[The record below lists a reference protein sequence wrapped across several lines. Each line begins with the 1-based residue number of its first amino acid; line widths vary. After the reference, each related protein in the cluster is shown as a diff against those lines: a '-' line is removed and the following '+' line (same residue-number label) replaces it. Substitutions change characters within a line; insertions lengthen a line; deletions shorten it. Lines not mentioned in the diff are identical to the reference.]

1 MQQLIP
7 VIIVN
12 LASIILNIIMFCD
25 QLISSEITPVNLS
38 YRVDQTLHLMEEYH
52 IRQIPVND
60 GDAFLG
66 MVSED
71 DLLDVDSDKLIVE
84 EVSKLIGFSVKP
96 TDFFL
101 LAVKLVY
108 LYDLDI
114 VPVVSD
120 KLTLEGVVTKQT
132 LFKQLAQMS
141 GAGDNGASLL
151 LEMEQVDFNPAL
163 FNRLVESNDAYI
175 THLNSWSEPGTN
187 RLNVLIQINKQEVSD
202 ILATFQRY
210 DFNVRHFAGEELYT
224 NELQTNF
231 NQLMHYLNM

>member
-1 MQQLIP
+1 
-7 VIIVN
+7 
-12 LASIILNIIMFCD
+12 MFCD
-25 QLISSEITPVNLS
+25 QLISSEITPVNLN
-38 YRVDQTLHLMEEYH
+38 YRVEQTLHLMDEYH
-52 IRQIPVND
+52 IRQIPVID

-71 DLLDVDSDKLIVE
+71 DLLDVDSDKRIVE
-84 EVSKLIGFSVKP
+84 VIHKLIGFKVKT

-101 LAVKLVY
+101 MAVKLAY

-114 VPVVSD
+114 VPVVND
-120 KLTLEGVVTKQT
+120 KLVLEGVVTKQT
-132 LFKQLAQMS
+132 LFKHLAEMS
-141 GAGDNGASLL
+141 GAGSNGATVL
-151 LEMEQVDFNPAL
+151 LEMEQIDFNPPL
-163 FNRLVESNDAYI
+163 FNRLVESNDAFI
-175 THLNSWSEPGTN
+175 THLNSWSDTGTN
-187 RLNVLIQINKQEVSD
+187 RLHVLIQINKQEVSD

>member
-1 MQQLIP
+1 
-7 VIIVN
+7 
-12 LASIILNIIMFCD
+12 MFCD
-25 QLISSEITPVNLS
+25 QLISSEITPISLN
-38 YRVDQTLHLMEEYH
+38 YRVEQTLQLMDEYR
-52 IRQIPVND
+52 IRQIPVID

-84 EVSKLIGFSVKP
+84 VVHKLIGFNVKT

-114 VPVVSD
+114 VPVLND
-120 KLTLEGVVTKQT
+120 KMVLEGVVTKQT
-132 LFKQLAQMS
+132 LFKHLAEMS
-141 GAGDNGASLL
+141 GAGSNGATVL
-151 LEMEQVDFNPAL
+151 LEMEQIDFNPAL
-163 FNRLVESNDAYI
+163 FNRLVESNDAFI
-175 THLNSWSEPGTN
+175 THLNSWSDPGTN
-187 RLNVLIQINKQEVSD
+187 RLHVLIQINKQEVSD